1 MIDQH
6 SETEWN
12 GMKHLGSFLH
22 KLIHKSKIRG
32 LNNYSDHSN

>member
-6 SETEWN
+6 SETECH

-22 KLIHKSKIRG
+22 KLIHKS
-32 LNNYSDHSN
+32 NFAED

>member
-22 KLIHKSKIRG
+22 KLIH
-32 LNNYSDHSN
+32 NSDHSN